1 MLPLTLPGSS
11 REEKGPSPK
20 TEVKGFK
27 EDSVHRWS
35 YSGTLQGSK
44 KIRFCLVQAK
54 EELESWR
61 NVSSPWQ
68 PPKHRSQAISRPSP
82 TQRNLPKVLSSSI
95 SVFPEPPP
103 TPGPAGCWA
112 MLSQQV
118 STRALMGSGHSYPLY
133 ILLHPEE
140 FQIYSTP

>member
-11 REEKGPSPK
+11 REENCPSPK
-20 TEVKGFK
+20 MEVKGFK
-27 EDSVHRWS
+27 EDSVHSSGKKKQRWS

-44 KIRFCLVQAK
+44 KIRFCLVQAR

-82 TQRNLPKVLSSSI
+82 TQRKCLPKVLSSSI
-95 SVFPEPPP
+95 SVFREPPP
-103 TPGPAGCWA
+103 TPSPPAAGQPVAGLFCPNRF
-112 MLSQQV
+112 LPV
-118 STRALMGSGHSYPLY
+118 P
-133 ILLHPEE
+133 
-140 FQIYSTP
+140 